1 MSEVLEKAKELV
13 DEIYSCMTKVENC
26 ETLSEEVAEQ
36 EVVLV
41 KAGSDRYIKLNGV
54 LSEEQIQEVSWIPI
68 EEKLPP
74 QDTYILL
81 SFSNY
86 TMPVI
91 GRYEEDE
98 NGNGNFYDGDD
109 EPPLISYE
117 LYVNAWQPLPENYK
131 PEGGQQDVKAK

>member
-1 MSEVLEKAKELV
+1 MRKE
-13 DEIYSCMTKVENC
+13 
-26 ETLSEEVAEQ
+26 
-36 EVVLV
+36 
-41 KAGSDRYIKLNGV
+41 
-54 LSEEQIQEVSWIPI
+54 SWIPI

-131 PEGGQQDVKAK
+131 SEGGQQDVKAK